1 MLLHSAKRIASYFLT
16 LCAMRYAFFGLN
28 MPTVKVEERTI
39 HYLTGVNGIAP
50 GRRSIIFVHG
60 AGGNA
65 FAWQNQRR
73 ALDRGVNTIC
83 VDLPG
88 HGKSSGPGCTS
99 IAAYSQW
106 LLRFIDSLGLSG
118 VIAAGH
124 SMGAGVILEAAIEYP
139 EMLEALILVG
149 SGARLRVSSEIFQSL
164 ETDFKTTAEQLLR
177 NCYGPGSSEKLVK
190 WGLEHLLNEL
200 PEVVLADFRA
210 CDDFD
215 RMADIAQIKKPA
227 LILCG
232 SEDRMT
238 PPKYSQYLA
247 EKLQRGTLRIVDKAG
262 HMAMVEKP
270 FEVNASI
277 LKFLATL

>member
-1 MLLHSAKRIASYFLT
+1 
-16 LCAMRYAFFGLN
+16 
-28 MPTVKVEERTI
+28 MPTVKVEGQTI

-50 GRRSIIFVHG
+50 GRRNIIFVHG
-60 AGGNA
+60 AGGNG

-73 ALDRGVNTIC
+73 GLDRGVNTIC

-88 HGKSSGPGCTS
+88 HGQSSGPNCRS
-99 IAAYSQW
+99 IAAYSHW
-106 LLRFIDSLGLSG
+106 LLHFIDSLGLTG

-124 SMGAGVILEAAIEYP
+124 SMGGGVILESAIEYP

-149 SGARLRVSSEIFQSL
+149 SGARLRVNSEIFQSL
-164 ETDFKTTAEQLLR
+164 ETDFETTAEKLLR
-177 NCYGPGSSEKLVK
+177 RCYGPGSSEKLIK

-215 RMADIAQIKKPA
+215 RMDDISQIKKPA
-227 LILCG
+227 LVVCG
-232 SEDRMT
+232 SEDSMT
-238 PPKYSQYLA
+238 PAKYSQYLA
-247 EKLQRGTLRIVDKAG
+247 GKLQRATLRIVDKAG

>member
-1 MLLHSAKRIASYFLT
+1 MAPAHGINAV
-16 LCAMRYAFFGLN
+16 RYAFFGLN
-28 MPTVKVEERTI
+28 MPTVKVEGRTI
-39 HYLTGVNGIAP
+39 HYLTGANGIAP
-50 GRRSIIFVHG
+50 GRRNIIFLHG
-60 AGGNA
+60 AGGNG

-73 ALDRGVNTIC
+73 GLDRGVNTIC

-88 HGKSSGPGCTS
+88 HGQSSGPSCAS
-99 IAAYSQW
+99 IGAYSSW
-106 LLRFIDSLGLSG
+106 LLNFIDSLELNG

-124 SMGAGVILEAAIEYP
+124 SMGGAVILEVAIEYP
-139 EMLEALILVG
+139 EILEALILLG
-149 SGARLRVSSEIFQSL
+149 TGARLRVSPEIFQSL
-164 ETDFKTTAEQLLR
+164 ESDFNTNAERLMR
-177 NCYGPGSSEKLVK
+177 KSYGPGSPKKLIK
-190 WGLEHLLNEL
+190 WGLEHLLSEV

-210 CDDFD
+210 CNEFD
-215 RMADIAQIKKPA
+215 RMDDIVQIKKPA
-227 LILCG
+227 LVLCG

-247 EKLQRGTLRIVDKAG
+247 EKLERGTLRIVDEAG

>member
-1 MLLHSAKRIASYFLT
+1 
-16 LCAMRYAFFGLN
+16 
-28 MPTVKVEERTI
+28 MPTVKIDGRPI
-39 HYLTGVNGIAP
+39 HFLTGVNGIAP
-50 GRRSIIFVHG
+50 GRRNIIFVHG

-73 ALDRGVNTIC
+73 GLDRGVNTIC

-88 HGKSSGPGCTS
+88 HGQSSGPGYTS
-99 IAAYSQW
+99 IAEYSQW
-106 LLRFIDSLGLSG
+106 LLRFIDGLKLTG
-118 VIAAGH
+118 VIVAGH
-124 SMGAGVILEAAIEYP
+124 SMGGGVILEVAIEHP

-164 ETDFKTTAEQLLR
+164 ETDFKTTAERLVR
-177 NCYGPGSSEKLVK
+177 NCYGPGSSKNLIN
-190 WGLEHLLNEL
+190 WGLKHLLNEL

-215 RMADIAQIKKPA
+215 RMDDVAQIKKPA
-227 LILCG
+227 LIVCG
-232 SEDRMT
+232 SEDIMT

-247 EKLQRGTLRIVDKAG
+247 EKLQRTTLRIVDGAG

-277 LKFLATL
+277 LKFLAAV

>member
-1 MLLHSAKRIASYFLT
+1 MHYVFL
-16 LCAMRYAFFGLN
+16 GIN
-28 MPTVKVEERTI
+28 MPIVKVEERTI

-50 GRRSIIFVHG
+50 GRRNIIFLHG
-60 AGGNA
+60 AGGNG

-73 ALDRGVNTIC
+73 GLDRGVNTIC

-88 HGKSSGPGCTS
+88 HGQSAGPSCTS
-99 IAAYSQW
+99 IGEYSHW
-106 LLRFIDSLGLSG
+106 LLRFIDSLGLTG

-124 SMGAGVILEAAIEYP
+124 SMGGGVILEAAIEYP

-149 SGARLRVSSEIFQSL
+149 SGARLRVSPEIFQSL
-164 ETDFKTTAEQLLR
+164 ESDFNTAAERLLR
-177 NCYGPGSSEKLVK
+177 NSYGPGSSGKLIK
-190 WGLEHLLNEL
+190 WGLAHLLNEL

-215 RMADIAQIKKPA
+215 RMDDIAQIKKPA
-227 LILCG
+227 LVLCG
-232 SEDRMT
+232 SEDSMT
-238 PPKYSQYLA
+238 PAKYSQYLA
-247 EKLQRGTLRIVDKAG
+247 EKLERATLRIVDKAG

>member
-1 MLLHSAKRIASYFLT
+1 
-16 LCAMRYAFFGLN
+16 MRYAFFGLN
-28 MPTVKVEERTI
+28 MPTVEVDGRPI
-39 HYLTGVNGIAP
+39 HFLTGVNGVAP
-50 GRRSIIFVHG
+50 GRRSIVFVHG

-73 ALDRGVNTIC
+73 GLDRGVNTIC

-88 HGKSSGPGCTS
+88 HGQSSGPSCTS
-99 IAAYSQW
+99 IAAYSHW
-106 LLRFIDSLGLSG
+106 LMRFIDSLGLTG

-124 SMGAGVILEAAIEYP
+124 SMGGAVILEAALEYR
-139 EMLEALILVG
+139 EMLKALILVG
-149 SGARLRVSSEIFQSL
+149 SGARLRVSSEILQRL
-164 ETDFKTTAEQLLR
+164 ETDFKTTAEQLVR
-177 NCYGPGSSEKLVK
+177 NSYGPGSSKKLLN
-190 WGLEHLLNEL
+190 WGLKHLLKEL

-215 RMADIAQIKKPA
+215 RMDDISEIKKPA
-227 LILCG
+227 LVLCG
-232 SEDRMT
+232 SEDSMT

-247 EKLQRGTLRIVDKAG
+247 EKLQRATLRIVDKAG

-277 LKFLATL
+277 LKFLAAV

>member
-1 MLLHSAKRIASYFLT
+1 
-16 LCAMRYAFFGLN
+16 
-28 MPTVKVEERTI
+28 MPTVEVNGQTI

-50 GRRSIIFVHG
+50 GRRSMIFVHG

-65 FAWQNQRR
+65 YAWQNQRR
-73 ALDRGVNTIC
+73 GLDRGVNTIC

-88 HGKSSGPGCTS
+88 HGQSSGPSCTS
-99 IAAYSQW
+99 IAEYSHW
-106 LLRFIDSLGLSG
+106 LRRFIDSLGLST

-124 SMGAGVILEAAIEYP
+124 SMGGGVILEAAIEYP

-149 SGARLRVSSEIFQSL
+149 TGARLRVSHQIFKSL
-164 ETDFKTTAEQLLR
+164 ESNFKSTAQELVSK
-177 NCYGPGSSEKLVK
+177 CYGPESSKKLIK

-200 PEVVLADFRA
+200 PEVVLADFKA

-215 RMADIAQIKKPA
+215 RMEDIVQIKKPT
-227 LILCG
+227 LVVCG
-232 SEDRMT
+232 SEDSMT
-238 PPKYSQYLA
+238 PTKYSEYLA
-247 EKLQRGTLRIVDKAG
+247 EKLQRATLRIVDQAG

>member
-1 MLLHSAKRIASYFLT
+1 
-16 LCAMRYAFFGLN
+16 
-28 MPTVKVEERTI
+28 MPTVEIDGRTI
-39 HYLTGVNGIAP
+39 HYLTGVNGVAQ
-50 GRRSIIFVHG
+50 GRRNIIFVHG
-60 AGGNA
+60 AGGNG

-73 ALDRGVNTIC
+73 GLDRGVNTIC

-88 HGKSSGPGCTS
+88 HGQSPGPGCAS
-99 IAAYSQW
+99 IAEYSHW
-106 LLRFIDSLGLSG
+106 LNRFIDLLALTG
-118 VIAAGH
+118 VIVAGH
-124 SMGAGVILEAAIEYP
+124 SMGGGVILEAAIEYP

-149 SGARLRVSSEIFQSL
+149 SGARLRVSSEIFQGL

-190 WGLEHLLNEL
+190 WGLEHLLNER

-210 CDDFD
+210 CADFD
-215 RMADIAQIKKPA
+215 RMDDIAQIKTPA
-227 LILCG
+227 LVVCG

-238 PPKYSQYLA
+238 PAKYSQYLA
-247 EKLQRGTLRIVDKAG
+247 EKLQRATLRIVDQAG

>member
-1 MLLHSAKRIASYFLT
+1 
-16 LCAMRYAFFGLN
+16 MRYAFFKRN
-28 MPTVKVEERTI
+28 MPTVEVDGRTF
-39 HYLTGVNGIAP
+39 HFLTGVNGIAP
-50 GRRSIIFVHG
+50 GRRSIVFVHG
-60 AGGNA
+60 AGANA

-73 ALDRGVNTIC
+73 GLDRGVNTIC

-88 HGKSSGPGCTS
+88 HGQSSGPSCTS
-99 IAAYSQW
+99 IAAYSHW
-106 LLRFIDSLGLSG
+106 LSRFIDSLGLTG

-124 SMGAGVILEAAIEYP
+124 SMGGAVILEAALEYG

-149 SGARLRVSSEIFQSL
+149 SGARLRVSFEIFQNL
-164 ETDFKTTAEQLLR
+164 ESDFKTTAEQLVR
-177 NCYGPGSSEKLVK
+177 TSYGPESSKKLLN

-215 RMADIAQIKKPA
+215 RMDDIAQIQKPA
-227 LILCG
+227 LVLCG
-232 SEDRMT
+232 SEDSMA
-238 PPKYSQYLA
+238 PPKYSQYLS
-247 EKLQRGTLRIVDKAG
+247 EKLQRATLRIVDKAG

-270 FEVNASI
+270 FEVNTSI

>member
-1 MLLHSAKRIASYFLT
+1 
-16 LCAMRYAFFGLN
+16 
-28 MPTVKVEERTI
+28 MPTVKVEGRTI

-50 GRRSIIFVHG
+50 GRRNIIFIHG

-88 HGKSSGPGCTS
+88 HGQSSGPSCAS
-99 IAAYSQW
+99 IAAYSHW
-106 LLRFIDSLGLSG
+106 LLRFLASLGLSG

-124 SMGAGVILEAAIEYP
+124 SMGGGVILEAAIEYP
-139 EMLEALILVG
+139 ELLQALILVG
-149 SGARLRVSSEIFQSL
+149 SGARLRVRSEIFQSL
-164 ETDFKTTAEQLLR
+164 DSDFNNTAEQLLR
-177 NCYGPGSSEKLVK
+177 NCYGPGSSKKLIK
-190 WGLEHLLNEL
+190 WGLKHLLSEV
-200 PEVVLADFRA
+200 PAVVLADFRA
-210 CDDFD
+210 CDAFD

-232 SEDRMT
+232 SEDSMT

-247 EKLQRGTLRIVDKAG
+247 EKLERATLRIVDQAG

-277 LKFLATL
+277 LKFLAAL

>member
-1 MLLHSAKRIASYFLT
+1 
-16 LCAMRYAFFGLN
+16 
-28 MPTVKVEERTI
+28 MPTVEIDGRTI

-50 GRRSIIFVHG
+50 GRRNIIFVHG

-73 ALDRGVNTIC
+73 GLDRGVNTIC

-88 HGKSSGPGCTS
+88 HGQSSGPNCTS
-99 IAAYSQW
+99 IAAYSHW
-106 LLRFIDSLGLSG
+106 LLHFIDSLGLTG

-124 SMGAGVILEAAIEYP
+124 SMGGGVILEAAIEYP

-177 NCYGPGSSEKLVK
+177 RCYGPGSSEKLIK
-190 WGLEHLLNEL
+190 WGLEHLLSEL

-215 RMADIAQIKKPA
+215 RMDDIAQIKTPA
-227 LILCG
+227 LVVCG
-232 SEDRMT
+232 SEDSMT
-238 PPKYSQYLA
+238 PAKYSQYLA
-247 EKLQRGTLRIVDKAG
+247 GKLQRASLRIVDQAG

>member
-1 MLLHSAKRIASYFLT
+1 
-16 LCAMRYAFFGLN
+16 
-28 MPTVKVEERTI
+28 MPTVNVEGHTI

-50 GRRSIIFVHG
+50 GRRSMIFVHG

-65 FAWQNQRR
+65 YAWQNQRR
-73 ALDRGVNTIC
+73 GLDRGVNTIC

-88 HGKSSGPGCTS
+88 HGQSSGPSCTS
-99 IAAYSQW
+99 IAAYSHW
-106 LLRFIDSLGLSG
+106 LRRFIDSLGLRT

-124 SMGAGVILEAAIEYP
+124 SMGGGVILEAAIEYP

-149 SGARLRVSSEIFQSL
+149 SGARLRVSHQIFKGL
-164 ETDFKTTAEQLLR
+164 ESDFKSTAEKLVGA
-177 NCYGPGSSEKLVK
+177 CYGPGSSKKLIK

-200 PEVVLADFRA
+200 PEVVLADFQA

-215 RMADIAQIKKPA
+215 RMEDIAQIKKPT
-227 LILCG
+227 LVLCG
-232 SEDRMT
+232 SEDGMT
-238 PPKYSQYLA
+238 PPKYSEYLA
-247 EKLQRGTLRIVDKAG
+247 EKLQRASLRIVDKAG
-262 HMAMVEKP
+262 HMVMVEKP

>member
-1 MLLHSAKRIASYFLT
+1 
-16 LCAMRYAFFGLN
+16 MRHAFFGLN
-28 MPTVKVEERTI
+28 MPTVKVEGQTI

-50 GRRSIIFVHG
+50 GRRNIIFVHG
-60 AGGNA
+60 AGGNG

-73 ALDRGVNTIC
+73 GLDRGVNTIC

-88 HGKSSGPGCTS
+88 HGQSSGPSCTS
-99 IAAYSQW
+99 IAAYSHW
-106 LLRFIDSLGLSG
+106 LLRFIDNLGLTG

-124 SMGAGVILEAAIEYP
+124 SMGGGVILEAAIEYP
-139 EMLEALILVG
+139 EMLQALIVVG
-149 SGARLRVSSEIFQSL
+149 SGARLKVSSKILQSL
-164 ETDFKTTAEQLLR
+164 ETDFNAAAEQLLR
-177 NCYGPGSSEKLVK
+177 NYYGSGSSKKLMK
-190 WGLEHLLNEL
+190 WGLEHLLNEV

-210 CDDFD
+210 CDGFD
-215 RMADIAQIKKPA
+215 RMDNIAQIKKPA
-227 LILCG
+227 LVLCG
-232 SEDRMT
+232 SEDIMT

-247 EKLQRGTLRIVDKAG
+247 EKLQRATLRIVDKAG

>member
-1 MLLHSAKRIASYFLT
+1 
-16 LCAMRYAFFGLN
+16 
-28 MPTVKVEERTI
+28 MPTVKVEGRTI
-39 HYLTGVNGIAP
+39 HYLTGVSGIAP
-50 GRRSIIFVHG
+50 GRRNIIFVHG

-88 HGKSSGPGCTS
+88 HGQSSGPSCTS
-99 IAAYSQW
+99 IAAYSHW
-106 LLRFIDSLGLSG
+106 LWRFLVSLDLTG

-124 SMGAGVILEAAIEYP
+124 SMGGGVIIEAAIEYP
-139 EMLEALILVG
+139 EMLQALILVG
-149 SGARLRVSSEIFQSL
+149 SGARLRVRSEIFQSL
-164 ETDFKTTAEQLLR
+164 AIDFNTTAEQLLR
-177 NCYGPGSSEKLVK
+177 NCYSPGSSKKLIK
-190 WGLEHLLNEL
+190 WGLKHLLNEV
-200 PEVVLADFRA
+200 PKVVLADFRA

-215 RMADIAQIKKPA
+215 RMDDISRIKKPI

-232 SEDRMT
+232 SEDSMT
-238 PPKYSQYLA
+238 PLKYSQYLA
-247 EKLQRGTLRIVDKAG
+247 EKLERATLRIVDQAG
-262 HMAMVEKP
+262 HMAMLEKP

>member
-1 MLLHSAKRIASYFLT
+1 
-16 LCAMRYAFFGLN
+16 
-28 MPTVKVEERTI
+28 MPTVKVEGRTT

-50 GRRSIIFVHG
+50 GRRNIIFVHG

-73 ALDRGVNTIC
+73 GLDRGVNTIC

-88 HGKSSGPGCTS
+88 HGQSSGPSCTS
-99 IAAYSQW
+99 IAAYSHW
-106 LLRFIDSLGLSG
+106 LMRFIDSLGLTG

-124 SMGAGVILEAAIEYP
+124 SMGGAVILEAALEYR

-149 SGARLRVSSEIFQSL
+149 SGARLRVSPAILQSL
-164 ETDFKTTAEQLLR
+164 ETDFETTAEQLVR
-177 NCYGPGSSEKLVK
+177 NSYGPGSSKKLLN
-190 WGLEHLLNEL
+190 WGLEHLLKEL

-215 RMADIAQIKKPA
+215 RMDDISEIKKPA
-227 LILCG
+227 LVLCG
-232 SEDRMT
+232 SEDSMT
-238 PPKYSQYLA
+238 PAKYSQYLA
-247 EKLQRGTLRIVDKAG
+247 EKLQRATLRIVDKAG

-277 LKFLATL
+277 LKFLANL

>member
-1 MLLHSAKRIASYFLT
+1 
-16 LCAMRYAFFGLN
+16 
-28 MPTVKVEERTI
+28 MPTVEIDRRPT
-39 HYLTGVNGIAP
+39 HFLTGVNGIAP
-50 GRRSIIFVHG
+50 GRRNIIFLHG

-88 HGKSSGPGCTS
+88 HGQSAGPGYTS
-99 IAAYSQW
+99 IAEYSHW
-106 LLRFIDSLGLSG
+106 LLHFIDGLKLTG
-118 VIAAGH
+118 VIVAGH
-124 SMGAGVILEAAIEYP
+124 SMGGGVILEAAISHP

-149 SGARLRVSSEIFQSL
+149 TGARLKVSSEIFQSF
-164 ETDFKTTAEQLLR
+164 ERNFAIGAERLVH
-177 NCYGPGSSEKLVK
+177 NCYAPGSSKKLIK
-190 WGLEHLLNEL
+190 WGLENLLKEL

-210 CDDFD
+210 CHDFD
-215 RMADIAQIKKPA
+215 RMDDVAQIKNPA
-227 LILCG
+227 LIVCG
-232 SEDRMT
+232 SEDIMT

-247 EKLQRGTLRIVDKAG
+247 EKLQRTTLRIVEGAG

-277 LKFLATL
+277 LKFLAGLLLSPDVL